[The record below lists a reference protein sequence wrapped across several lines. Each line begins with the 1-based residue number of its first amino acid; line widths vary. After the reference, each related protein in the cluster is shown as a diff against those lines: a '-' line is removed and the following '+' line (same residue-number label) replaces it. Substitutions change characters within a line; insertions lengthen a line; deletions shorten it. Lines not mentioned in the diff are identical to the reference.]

1 MNEQADPHLA
11 AVFLNTITLRQYG
24 VHASAEEHRNSN
36 FDGDTS
42 TGESYIIIRSIGSI
56 AYCVT
61 FPEICFHAQK

>member
-24 VHASAEEHRNSN
+24 VHAEEHRNSN

-42 TGESYIIIRSIGSI
+42 TGDIIIRSIGSI

-61 FPEICFHAQK
+61 FSEICFHAQK